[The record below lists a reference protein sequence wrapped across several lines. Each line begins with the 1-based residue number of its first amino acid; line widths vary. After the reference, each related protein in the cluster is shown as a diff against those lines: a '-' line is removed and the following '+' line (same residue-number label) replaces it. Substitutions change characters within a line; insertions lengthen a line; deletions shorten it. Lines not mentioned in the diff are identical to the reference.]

1 MRDMSQPN
9 DGSARPAPA
18 GEMARSRMTRRG
30 FARVGAAA
38 SLAALLPRGV
48 VGAASSARKVVIH
61 GDREIGMVRPEFHSH
76 FAEHLGSCV
85 YGGIWV
91 GRNSPVPH
99 INGFRKATVDYLKAL
114 GVPVLRWPGGC
125 YADDYHW
132 REGIG
137 PRRPKRVNIHWGN
150 YIEDNGF
157 GTHEFVAFCRL
168 IGAEPYFAAN
178 VGTGSP
184 AEMRD
189 WIEYCNYPSGS
200 ALAEERAAN
209 GSAEPFRVRYWGVGN
224 ELWGCGGNMRP
235 EQAAD
240 EFRRFASFARTFGDT
255 RLYLVGCGPNGND
268 RHWTRGFMDTLAGG
282 RPMPDG
288 YSMHYYENSTSASQE
303 FTPEAMYSQLN
314 LFPRV
319 EQSIVQQRGL
329 LDAYDPGR
337 KIGLILDEW
346 GVWDRMTQAE
356 EQKYGRLWQQST
368 MRSAVAA
375 GLGLNLFNRQADKLY
390 MCNIAQMVNVLQSV
404 LLTEGPESPKCVRTT
419 TYYAFQLFQAHRG
432 KTALVVEADGN
443 RLPDA
448 DAPPAGRV
456 APASPPPDLSVSASR
471 RAGELVISFVNP
483 RHDVDMEVDCELHA
497 ITGRSG
503 RAQILHDAD
512 LNAANGFD
520 NPDRVTPKAHEVT
533 VEGGRVRLSLPA
545 LSVCTATVEVSG

>member
-1 MRDMSQPN
+1 MKMS
-9 DGSARPAPA
+9 
-18 GEMARSRMTRRG
+18 RRG
-30 FARVGAAA
+30 FARAGAAA

-48 VGAASSARKVVIH
+48 VGAASSARKVLVH
-61 GDREIGMVRPEFHSH
+61 ADREVGVVRPEFHSH

-91 GRNSPVPH
+91 GRNSPLPNV
-99 INGFRKATVDYLKAL
+99 NGFRKAAVDYLKAL

-137 PRRPKRVNIHWGN
+137 PHRPKRVNIHWGN
-150 YIEDNGF
+150 YTEDNSF

-168 IGAEPYFAAN
+168 IGAEPYIAAN

-184 AEMRD
+184 REMRD
-189 WIEYCNYPSGS
+189 WIEYCNFPGGS
-200 ALAEERAAN
+200 ELSDERAAN
-209 GSAEPFRVRYWGVGN
+209 GSREPFGVRYWGVGN

-240 EFRRFASFARTFGDT
+240 EFRRFASFARTFGDS

-268 RHWTRGFMDTLAGG
+268 HRWTRGFMDTLAGG

-288 YSMHYYENSTSASQE
+288 YSMHYYENGSLPTEQ
-303 FTPEAMYSQLN
+303 FTAEAMYAQLN

-319 EQSIVQQRGL
+319 EQAIIQQRDL
-329 LDAYDPGR
+329 LDTYDPAR

-346 GVWDRMTQAE
+346 GVWDRIPASD

-375 GLGLNLFNRQADKLY
+375 ALGLNLFNRQADKLY

-419 TYYAFQLFQAHRG
+419 TYYAFQLFQPHRG
-432 KTALVVEADGN
+432 KTAVAVEADGN
-443 RLPDA
+443 RLPDPA
-448 DAPPAGRV
+448 AAPAGRA

-471 RAGELVISFVNP
+471 RGPALVISFVNP
-483 RHDVDMEVDCELHA
+483 RHDLDMEVDCTLRG
-497 ITGRSG
+497 IVGRTGH
-503 RAQILHDAD
+503 AQILHDSD

-520 NPDRVTPKAHEVT
+520 GPERIVPKPHDVT
-533 VEGGRVRLSLPA
+533 VEAGRLRLGLPA
-545 LSVCTATVEVSG
+545 MSVCTVAMEVG